1 MPILIGVA
9 ACLLITGGG
18 MLEPGNIHWLT
29 HGDLAQSYLGWAFY
43 RDAPW
48 SWPPGANALYGA
60 GLHTSVYYSDS
71 IPLLAML
78 LKPLT
83 SALPQPF
90 QYFGVWILACFALQA
105 WFAWRLLGLASSSM
119 AVKALGTL
127 FFVFAPPMLL
137 RLGGHM
143 ALVGHWIVLAAI
155 YLCLRPDRR
164 RQRVWWMVLLALAMM
179 VHAYLFAIAGAI
191 WLADLAHGYRA
202 QPSSGTAASR
212 VKALLPGV
220 IGVAIAVV
228 CAAWISGLFVVSG
241 QGTQAEGFGYYKM
254 NLLAPINGNGWSYLG
269 LNFPQ
274 AAGEYEGFNYF
285 GAGGIAL
292 VLAAIV
298 VAALRGGS
306 KRVPGPLLIVAA
318 LLAIAAITCHV
329 GIGTLQWH
337 MPLPEKWW
345 TALSHTPLQSTGRLF
360 WASYY
365 IALVAALYVLLQ
377 RCSMRWQIVVLS
389 GAIVLQCVDLAP
401 GLANFH
407 ATLSARAHAETIPG
421 LHGEFWDS
429 AGQRYNTL
437 RVLPLSKRTDW
448 EQLAFYANSHHM
460 GMDGVQLARIELDG
474 FMALY
479 NAGQATLLGDELD
492 PQTLYL
498 LDDREVAVARAAV
511 PEQHAALFQLD
522 GKNVLAPG
530 WTQAPPSAAI
540 DLRNTASASP
550 FDLPFSGDFSQAGAA
565 RLLLGQG
572 WNATGSGLMSLSD
585 TAVLFV
591 PGGHDTQR
599 PLQVEVNLH
608 RANTGKSM
616 AIELEAWFDHK
627 RIARCSMTGDGCK
640 AWAFE
645 VPGASNVGYFRK
657 LELRPGVAGAKL
669 RIALD
674 TIRVQ

>member
-9 ACLLITGGG
+9 ACLLITGSG

-43 RDAPW
+43 RHAPW
-48 SWPPGANALYGA
+48 SWPPGANVLYGA

-78 LKPLT
+78 LKPW
-83 SALPQPF
+83 ALVLPEPF
-90 QYFGVWILACFALQA
+90 QYFGAWVLACFVLQA
-105 WFAWRLLGLASSSM
+105 WFAWRLLGLASSNVT
-119 AVKALGTL
+119 VKALGTL

-155 YLCLRPDRR
+155 YLCVRPDRR
-164 RQRVWWMVLLALAMM
+164 HQRVLWLMLLVLAMM
-179 VHAYLFAIAGAI
+179 VHAYLFAIAAVI
-191 WLADLAHGYRA
+191 WLADLAHGYRV
-202 QPSSGTAASR
+202 QPSSGTTASR
-212 VKALLPGV
+212 VKAVLPGV
-220 IGVAIAVV
+220 IGVTIIVV
-228 CAAWISGLFVVSG
+228 CAAWISGLFMVSG

-269 LNFPQ
+269 LNFFQ

-292 VLAAIV
+292 ILAAIV
-298 VAALRGGS
+298 VAVLRGRS
-306 KRVPGPLLIVAA
+306 RRMPGPLLIVAV
-318 LLAIAAITCHV
+318 LLAIAAITCNV
-329 GIGTLQWH
+329 GIGALQWH

-345 TALSHTPLQSTGRLF
+345 ATLSHTPLQSTGRLF

-365 IALVAALYVLLQ
+365 IVLVGASYVLLH
-377 RCSMRWQIVVLS
+377 RCSVRWQIVVLS
-389 GAIVLQCVDLAP
+389 GAVVLQCVDLAP

-407 ATLSARAHAETIPG
+407 ATLSARAHAGTMPG

-437 RVLPLSKRTDW
+437 RVLPLAKRADW
-448 EQLAFYANSHHM
+448 EQLAFYANSHHI
-460 GMDGVQLARIELDG
+460 GMDGVQLARIELDR

-479 NAGQATLLGDELD
+479 NAGQAALLSDDLD
-492 PQTLYL
+492 PQTLYM

-511 PEQHAALFQLD
+511 PAQHAALFQLD

-530 WTQAPPSAAI
+530 WTQTLPSPAI
-540 DLRNTASASP
+540 DLRNAASASP
-550 FDLPFSGDFSQAGAA
+550 FDLPFSSDFSQAGTA
-565 RLLLGQG
+565 RLLLGEG

-585 TAVLFV
+585 MAVLFM
-591 PGGHDTQR
+591 PGGHDSQR
-599 PLQVEVNLH
+599 PLHVELNLH
-608 RANTGKSM
+608 RANTGRSM
-616 AIELEAWFDHK
+616 AMGLEAWFDHK
-627 RIARCSMTGDGCK
+627 RIARCSMAGDGCNT
-640 AWAFE
+640 WTFE
-645 VPGASNVGYFRK
+645 VPGTPSAQYFRK
-657 LELRPGVAGAKL
+657 LELRPGVPGAKL

-674 TIRVQ
+674 AVSVQ

>member
-1 MPILIGVA
+1 
-9 ACLLITGGG
+9 
-18 MLEPGNIHWLT
+18 
-29 HGDLAQSYLGWAFY
+29 
-43 RDAPW
+43 
-48 SWPPGANALYGA
+48 
-60 GLHTSVYYSDS
+60 
-71 IPLLAML
+71 
-78 LKPLT
+78 
-83 SALPQPF
+83 
-90 QYFGVWILACFALQA
+90 
-105 WFAWRLLGLASSSM
+105 
-119 AVKALGTL
+119 
-127 FFVFAPPMLL
+127 
-137 RLGGHM
+137 
-143 ALVGHWIVLAAI
+143 
-155 YLCLRPDRR
+155 
-164 RQRVWWMVLLALAMM
+164 
-179 VHAYLFAIAGAI
+179 
-191 WLADLAHGYRA
+191 
-202 QPSSGTAASR
+202 
-212 VKALLPGV
+212 
-220 IGVAIAVV
+220 
-228 CAAWISGLFVVSG
+228 
-241 QGTQAEGFGYYKM
+241 
-254 NLLAPINGNGWSYLG
+254 
-269 LNFPQ
+269 
-274 AAGEYEGFNYF
+274 
-285 GAGGIAL
+285 
-292 VLAAIV
+292 
-298 VAALRGGS
+298 
-306 KRVPGPLLIVAA
+306 
-318 LLAIAAITCHV
+318 
-329 GIGTLQWH
+329 

-550 FDLPFSGDFSQAGAA
+550 FDLPFSSDFSQAGAA